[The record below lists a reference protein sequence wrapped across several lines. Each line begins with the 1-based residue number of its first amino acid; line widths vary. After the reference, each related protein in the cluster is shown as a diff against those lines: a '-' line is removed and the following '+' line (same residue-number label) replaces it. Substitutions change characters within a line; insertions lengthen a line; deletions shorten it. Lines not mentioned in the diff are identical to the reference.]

1 MKLNKSYAC
10 KQVFN
15 CIQVQDLPGKVG
27 KNIIM
32 LLLNDSIILKGEIA
46 LERKWGLQLCCCSS
60 DGILK
65 ARTLKRNK
73 EFIGL
78 YFSYDM
84 NETISKY
91 WHLLVCHSK
100 RL

>member
-1 MKLNKSYAC
+1 M
-10 KQVFN
+10 
-15 CIQVQDLPGKVG
+15 QDLPGKVG

-32 LLLNDSIILKGEIA
+32 LLLNDSICEIA

-65 ARTLKRNK
+65 ARTLKHNK

-91 WHLLVCHSK
+91 
-100 RL
+100 